1 MRKSRYS
8 DEQITAILGEA
19 RSGLSSA
26 DVCRKHG
33 VSLKTFYG
41 WRSRFGGMQ
50 ASEVRKTKAL
60 EEENAK
66 LKRIVADLMLDVRML
81 KDVNSKNW

>member
-1 MRKSRYS
+1 MRKSRFT
-8 DEQITAILGEA
+8 DEQITKILGEA
-19 RSGLSSA
+19 RSGISSA
-26 DVCRKHG
+26 EVCRKHG

-41 WRSRFGGMQ
+41 WRSRYGGMQ
-50 ASEVRKTKAL
+50 ASEVRKTKQL